1 MPFLV
6 NLDRCV
12 STISF
17 ATNSSGCACGAYKTL
32 FFFSEVA
39 QPVSVLFT
47 YPLAIAEEPNS
58 WSNTEVHRST
68 LWDLFFLFLYRLHK
82 AEVKFNGKAC
92 MLG

>member
-1 MPFLV
+1 MIILQIAHSQMHGNMRIFNNILINSRTLLMPFLV

-58 WSNTEVHRST
+58 
-68 LWDLFFLFLYRLHK
+68 
-82 AEVKFNGKAC
+82 
-92 MLG
+92 